1 MKRISILLVLALSLS
16 LLSACGNN
24 EPAAS
29 TGNPPSDPSADSQQ
43 VPDESAEQTTG
54 VGADFLSP
62 EYDYTTNELKLT
74 DLSTGEVTA
83 TYAFDAAQTPLLTGK
98 TSQGAIVM
106 LSSQTAADVQDT
118 GGVTVISGDSSAET
132 LYYWLF
138 DQNLDLVDS
147 YELTNETLVNGLWGS
162 VFAAA
167 PNGKTLVYAEGPSLY
182 QYTFET
188 QELTEITPAMSET
201 VYFEA
206 VGYSGSGDYLA
217 FFGSLDGQ
225 ENTTA
230 YGSIELSSNTAS
242 VFTADGF
249 SGSMLSVNGEYAAV
263 SDTILPTSMGGAKQ
277 TGSVLFLNLAKQQ
290 GKVISVESGDE
301 SGIAAVSA
309 DGQYIVTCA
318 GGDSPSGTLRAYQV
332 SDGTKVADETYTMDT
347 NCKPY
352 EIWVIGHSA
361 YAALG
366 TDDGYALSQAVD
378 LP

>member
-83 TYAFDAAQTPLLTGK
+83 TYAFDAAQTPLLTDK

-167 PNGKTLVYAEGPSLY
+167 PDGKALVYAEGPSLY

-188 QELTEITPAMSET
+188 QELAEITPAMSET
-201 VYFEA
+201 VYYEA

-230 YGSIELSSNTAS
+230 YGSIDLSSNTA
-242 VFTADGF
+242 AGF
-249 SGSMLSVNGEYAAV
+249 S
-263 SDTILPTSMGGAKQ
+263 
-277 TGSVLFLNLAKQQ
+277 
-290 GKVISVESGDE
+290 
-301 SGIAAVSA
+301 A
-309 DGQYIVTCA
+309 DVYK
-318 GGDSPSGTLRAYQV
+318 RQV
-332 SDGTKVADETYTMDT
+332 
-347 NCKPY
+347 
-352 EIWVIGHSA
+352 
-361 YAALG
+361 
-366 TDDGYALSQAVD
+366 
-378 LP
+378 

>member
-1 MKRISILLVLALSLS
+1 MRKGPVFINI
-16 LLSACGNN
+16 
-24 EPAAS
+24 
-29 TGNPPSDPSADSQQ
+29 
-43 VPDESAEQTTG
+43 
-54 VGADFLSP
+54 
-62 EYDYTTNELKLT
+62 
-74 DLSTGEVTA
+74 
-83 TYAFDAAQTPLLTGK
+83 PLRR
-98 TSQGAIVM
+98 
-106 LSSQTAADVQDT
+106 
-118 GGVTVISGDSSAET
+118 
-132 LYYWLF
+132 
-138 DQNLDLVDS
+138 
-147 YELTNETLVNGLWGS
+147 
-162 VFAAA
+162 
-167 PNGKTLVYAEGPSLY
+167 
-182 QYTFET
+182 

-230 YGSIELSSNTAS
+230 YGSIGLSSNTAA

-263 SDTILPTSMGGAKQ
+263 SDTILPASMGGAKQ
-277 TGSVLFLNLAKQQ
+277 TGSVLFLDLALQQ
-290 GKVISVESGDE
+290 GKAISVESGDE

-332 SDGTKVADETYTMDT
+332 SDGTKVADETYTMDA

>member
-1 MKRISILLVLALSLS
+1 MKKISFLLALVLSLS
-16 LLSACGNN
+16 LLSACGGN
-24 EPAAS
+24 ESEAN
-29 TGNPPSDPSADSQQ
+29 TGNSPSDPSVNSQQ
-43 VPDESAEQTTG
+43 APDESAEQTADSG
-54 VGADFLSP
+54 VNFLSP
-62 EYDYTTNELKLT
+62 EYDYSTNELKLT

-83 TYAFDAAQTPLLTGK
+83 AYAFDAAQTPLLTDK
-98 TSQGAIVM
+98 TSGGAIVM

-138 DQNLDLVDS
+138 DQHLNLVNE
-147 YELTNETLVNGLWGS
+147 YELTNETLVNGLWSS

-167 PNGKTLVYAEGPSLY
+167 PDGKSLVYAEGPSLY
-182 QYTFET
+182 QYTFDT
-188 QELTEITPAMSET
+188 QELAEITPAMSET

-206 VGYSGSGDYLA
+206 VGYSDSGNYLA

-230 YGSIELSSNTAS
+230 YGSIDLSSSTAA
-242 VFTADGF
+242 VFTAKGF
-249 SGSMLSVNGEYAAV
+249 SGSMLSVNGEYAAI
-263 SDTILPTSMGGAKQ
+263 SDTILPASMGGAKQ
-277 TGSVLFLNLAKQQ
+277 TGSVLFLDLAQQQ
-290 GKVISVESGDE
+290 GKAISVESGDE
-301 SGIAAVSA
+301 SGIATVST

-366 TDDGYALSQAVD
+366 TDDGYTLSQAVD